1 MSRMNTHEDVKRAV
15 RNCAHALARKH
26 DIADSGNVGMRI
38 GQLCVDEIEKHPDI
52 ADELI
57 KSQSCRAIV
66 LQKVVK
72 AADDAI
78 REKLHRDRETATLR
92 ENLIATAAFRAGHM
106 EAMNLIRIGGTV
118 NDEDALAHFCA
129 SLAQKW
135 QQDSQD
141 VSYDEFI
148 ETALQ
153 ERYGERTG
161 G

>member
-1 MSRMNTHEDVKRAV
+1 MSRLNTHEDVKRAV
-15 RNCAHALARKH
+15 RNCALALARNY
-26 DIADSGNVGMRI
+26 DVADSGSVGMRI
-38 GQLCVDEIEKHPDI
+38 GQLCVDEIEKQPAI

-57 KSQSCRAIV
+57 KSQSCRTFV
-66 LQKVVK
+66 LQIVVE

-78 REKLHRDRETATLR
+78 REKLLHDRETATLR

-135 QQDSQD
+135 QQGSQD
-141 VSYDEFI
+141 VSYDEFV

-153 ERYGERTG
+153 EHYGKRTG